1 MEVSTFGRPAI
12 LFSSLGALS
21 HGTQFQRVQFS
32 RREPESTR
40 SLPSCAG
47 AVPLTRHGSGGSLV
61 CGRGC
66 PDLGLPP
73 GLELSGTNEVSG
85 AGGPT
90 GSRKPG
96 PCSDRAPGR

>member
-1 MEVSTFGRPAI
+1 MGGSFHARPRILVSSRRRT
-12 LFSSLGALS
+12 LT
-21 HGTQFQRVQFS
+21 HGTQFQPVPFS

-47 AVPLTRHGSGGSLV
+47 AVPLTRHGIGGFLV

-85 AGGPT
+85 AGGPA

-96 PCSDRAPGR
+96 P